1 MKKTRILLA
10 DDHEMIRDGLRA
22 VLEKVK
28 EFEIVAE
35 AANGQELL
43 EKIVPAQPDVVL
55 LDITM
60 PLLNGME
67 TAKELQE
74 NFPGIKVIM
83 LTMHDNVEYILKCI
97 EYGVMGYVLKN
108 EGGKEIIRAINDV
121 SEGKKYYSEIVTN
134 AILENYKQEIKR
146 SNKPNKVQLEI
157 THREQEILVYIT
169 QGFTNQ
175 KIADKLFISFR
186 TVETHRSNL
195 MRKLDVKNSIELVN
209 KARELNLI
217 K

>member
-1 MKKTRILLA
+1 MKKIRLLLA

-22 VLEKVK
+22 VLEKIA

-35 AANGQELL
+35 ASNGHELL
-43 EKIVPAQPDVVL
+43 KKVIPARPHIVL
-55 LDITM
+55 LDISM

-74 NFPGIKVIM
+74 NFPGIKVIIVS
-83 LTMHDNVEYILKCI
+83 MHDNVEYILRCM

-108 EGGKEIIRAINDV
+108 EGGKEIVRAIRDV
-121 SEGKKYYSEIVTN
+121 SEGKKYYSEIVAN
-134 AILENYKQEIKR
+134 LVVENYKQELKR
-146 SNKPNKVQLEI
+146 TSKPKPIDIEI
-157 THREQEILVYIT
+157 TLREQEILSHIT
-169 QGFTNQ
+169 QGYTNQ
-175 KIADKLFISFR
+175 KIADMLFISFR